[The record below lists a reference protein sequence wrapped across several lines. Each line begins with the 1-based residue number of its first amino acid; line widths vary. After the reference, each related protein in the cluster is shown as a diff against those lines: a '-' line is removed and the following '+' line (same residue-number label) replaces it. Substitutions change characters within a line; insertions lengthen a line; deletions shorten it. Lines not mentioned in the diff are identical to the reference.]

1 MYIDYYHEV
10 CILKVDKFIKNSTC
24 NILGESLAG
33 EGVSVEERVHLPLH
47 VVTQRLRLRVLGG
60 EERPGFGILLLLLSR
75 LLMLA
80 ILRWRRVVA
89 VMVPLILL
97 VIVNWSFRLFFRLEN
112 CWDFRNVFSLAHT

>member
-47 VVTQRLRLRVLGG
+47 VVTQRLRLRALGG
-60 EERPGFGILLLLLSR
+60 EERPGFRILLLLSR

-97 VIVNWSFRLFFRLEN
+97 VIVNRSFRLVFRLEN